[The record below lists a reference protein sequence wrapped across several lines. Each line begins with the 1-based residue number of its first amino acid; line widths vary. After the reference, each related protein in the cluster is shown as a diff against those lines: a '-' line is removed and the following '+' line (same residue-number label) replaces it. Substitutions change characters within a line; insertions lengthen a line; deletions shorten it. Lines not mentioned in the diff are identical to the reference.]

1 MMRARFLFVFMLLWL
16 CSVAGTLAQPPATF
30 SNPVIAG
37 DFPDPSVI
45 RAGEDYY
52 AATTSGT
59 WAPHFPILH
68 SRDLVNWKVVG
79 HVFQQP
85 PAWTLRDFWAP
96 ELITDRGRFFA
107 YYTARRN
114 DGKGKKGTLC
124 IAVATAARPEGPYT
138 DHGPLVCQEAGSID
152 PFVTRDENNRL
163 YLIWKE
169 DGNDRN
175 QPTPI
180 WAQPLSDDGIKLA
193 GKRVEILRNDKPWE
207 RHVIE
212 GSYILRRG
220 GWFYHFYSGNACCGR
235 GCDYALGVARSRKLL
250 GPWEKHPA
258 NPILPANDA
267 WQCPG
272 HGSIVSTPDGR
283 DFLLYHAYRRR
294 PDAFNIGR
302 EALLDEIKWDGTGN
316 WPSINSGQ
324 GPSTAPASI
333 ERATKEPEKEF
344 FDGFN
349 VAQLDPA
356 WAWPMY
362 NKQSAMVET
371 GPGGYLVLSAR
382 GTKPAPGAQ
391 LLMTGAVLG
400 WRTTAGD
407 YVATALL
414 NTQGLQTGACGGL
427 AAYSHRNGAI
437 GVAIC
442 GGNKVLVWRREEQ
455 EQRTL
460 ATAEAPPGTSTI
472 YLRLTATGGEL
483 YRFAV
488 STNGRDWKELGEPV
502 AGSFVEG
509 ARVALTAGGKPGA
522 SARFDWVRV
531 TPSVAKK

>member
-124 IAVATAARPEGPYT
+124 VAVATAARPAGPYT

-250 GPWEKHPA
+250 GPWEKNSA
-258 NPILPANDA
+258 NPILAGNDT
-267 WQCPG
+267 WKCPG
-272 HGSIVSTPDGR
+272 HGSIVTTLGGR
-283 DFLLYHAYRRR
+283 DYLMYHAYH
-294 PDAFNIGR
+294 PKDSVYVGR
-302 EALLDEIKWDGTGN
+302 QALLDEVEWGSDG
-316 WPSINSGQ
+316 WPTINGGR
-324 GPSTAPASI
+324 GPSARARAPFGI
-333 ERATKEPEKEF
+333 VERDAEYAF
-344 FDGFN
+344 YDNFDG
-349 VAQLDPA
+349 VRLRAGWQWPQAAEPVWSVDPA
-356 WAWPMY
+356 
-362 NKQSAMVET
+362 
-371 GPGGYLVLSAR
+371 R
-382 GTKPAPGAQ
+382 
-391 LLMTGAVLG
+391 LG
-400 WRTTAGD
+400 W
-407 YVATALL
+407 
-414 NTQGLQTGACGGL
+414 
-427 AAYSHRNGAI
+427 
-437 GVAIC
+437 
-442 GGNKVLVWRREEQ
+442 
-455 EQRTL
+455 
-460 ATAEAPPGTSTI
+460 
-472 YLRLTATGGEL
+472 LT
-483 YRFAV
+483 
-488 STNGRDWKELGEPV
+488 
-502 AGSFVEG
+502 
-509 ARVALTAGGKPGA
+509 
-522 SARFDWVRV
+522 
-531 TPSVAKK
+531 